1 MQVFKNI
8 FLFLALISSCLLS
21 YQTPRDNS
29 LTLSKT
35 EKESFKLIIQTSYF
49 SNLFNVIDNLSLWG
63 PRTDEKYK
71 KYWKEKFDLSKD
83 DEDYLK
89 EYVKIRKK
97 YRGRFIEDDELQ
109 NLIASR
115 SLVPI
120 PPRDSDLGKKFI
132 LLFAGSRDIAEF
144 KDRAEILMTMEDRN
158 TLFSIIEHF
167 KPRFDEIWENTLS
180 LHQKAEELS
189 NLSGSEHVREMLDS
203 LAAFLGLKFEYPLE
217 FEMHLLW
224 SPNVRQS
231 HGQVVERYSLVEVD
245 PDEDMAHEMDKHIHE
260 ICHYLY
266 DAIPPE
272 SKINII
278 NHFFKEDSIEG
289 PLAYN
294 IFYESLAVG
303 IAQGLF
309 IKKTLPEYFD
319 FQKSWYADP
328 EIDAYGKALF
338 PLLEEYFESGKTI
351 DDRFVLRAVDQYKKA
366 FKGRSIAPVS
376 LLRYSFLFFRQ
387 NEVNIQRFKKRLAA
401 TSLWERSLD
410 NEEEV
415 KSFFHTFQGISG
427 LVILKESDLSALRS
441 IESELP
447 RRKEDLLKSFSEEK
461 CSIYAQKR
469 KINGYIF
476 WICSPE
482 KRLEEALNTFLN
494 LKNIPKEPIIF

>member
-1 MQVFKNI
+1 M
-8 FLFLALISSCLLS
+8 
-21 YQTPRDNS
+21 
-29 LTLSKT
+29 
-35 EKESFKLIIQTSYF
+35 
-49 SNLFNVIDNLSLWG
+49 
-63 PRTDEKYK
+63 
-71 KYWKEKFDLSKD
+71 
-83 DEDYLK
+83 
-89 EYVKIRKK
+89 
-97 YRGRFIEDDELQ
+97 
-109 NLIASR
+109 
-115 SLVPI
+115 PI
-120 PPRDSDLGKKFI
+120 PPRDSDLEKKFI
-132 LLFAGSRDIAEF
+132 LLFTGSRDIAEF
-144 KDRAEILMTMEDRN
+144 KDKAEILMTNEDMN

-167 KPRFDEIWENTLS
+167 NPKFDVIWGNTLY
-180 LHQKAEELS
+180 LRKIAEELS
-189 NLSGSEHVREMLDS
+189 NFSESERLREMLDS
-203 LAAFLGLKFEYPLE
+203 WATFFDLRFEFPPV
-217 FEMHLLW
+217 FELHLLW
-224 SPNVRQS
+224 SHDVTQT
-231 HGQVVERYSLVEVD
+231 HGQVAERYSLVEVD
-245 PDEDMAHEMDKHIHE
+245 LAEHIANEMDKHIHE

-266 DAIPPE
+266 DAIPPKR
-272 SKINII
+272 KIDII
-278 NHFFKEDSIEG
+278 NHFFKEESIEG

-309 IKKTLPEYFD
+309 TKKMLPESFD
-319 FQKSWYADP
+319 FNKSWYADP

-338 PLLEEYFESGKTI
+338 PLPEEYFESGKTI
-351 DDRFVLRAVDQYKKA
+351 NDRFVLRAVDQYKKA

-441 IESELP
+441 IDSELP
-447 RRKEDLLKSFSEEK
+447 RKKEDLLKLISEEK

-476 WICSPE
+476 WICSLE

-494 LKNIPKEPIIF
+494 LKNIPKEPIII

>member
-1 MQVFKNI
+1 MRVFKNFF
-8 FLFLALISSCLLS
+8 FLLALISSCLLS
-21 YQTPRDNS
+21 SQTPYDDS
-29 LTLSKT
+29 PTLSTT
-35 EKESFKLIIQTSYF
+35 ENKSFKLIFRVSYF

-63 PRTDEKYK
+63 PRTYEKYI

-83 DEDYLK
+83 DEYYLK
-89 EYVKIRKK
+89 EYVKIRNK

-120 PPRDSDLGKKFI
+120 PPHDSDLGKKFI
-132 LLFAGSRDIAEF
+132 LLFTGSMTMTELRN
-144 KDRAEILMTMEDRN
+144 RAEILMTNEDMN
-158 TLFSIIEHF
+158 ILFSIIEHF
-167 KPRFDEIWENTLS
+167 KPKFDEIWENTLY
-180 LHQKAEELS
+180 LHHKAEELS

-217 FEMHLLW
+217 FELHLLW
-224 SPNVRQS
+224 SPAVTQT
-231 HGQVVERYSLVEVD
+231 HGQVVERYSLVELD
-245 PDEDMAHEMDKHIHE
+245 PAENIVNEMDKHIHE

-278 NHFFKEDSIEG
+278 NHFFKEHCIEG

-338 PLLEEYFESGKTI
+338 PLLEEYFKSGKTI
-351 DDRFVLRAVDQYKKA
+351 NDRFVLRAVDQYKKA
-366 FKGRSIAPVS
+366 FKGRSITPVS

-387 NEVNIQRFKKRLAA
+387 NELNIQPFKKGLAV

-410 NEEEV
+410 DDEEV
-415 KSFFHTFQGISG
+415 NKFFHLFQGISG
-427 LVILKESDLSALRS
+427 LVILKENDLSYLRS

-447 RRKEDLLKSFSEEK
+447 RRKEDLLKLFSKEK

-476 WICSPE
+476 WICSPK

-494 LKNIPKEPIIF
+494 LKSIPKEPMIF